1 MNDNQAPISAKDIF
15 HKLLSDSSLFS
26 GAVTEDKAIAIGISL
41 LASLVAGLLIYFIY
55 HKLFRG
61 VVFSQAFAITLV
73 GMTVL
78 TSMITLAISTNVVI
92 SLGMVGALSIVRYR
106 TAIKEP
112 LDLLYVF
119 WAISA
124 GIGIGATMYL
134 LVAAASAVLILL
146 LLILGRVGFHQVYIM
161 IVHFHGDD
169 IGDQIRRILQKTR
182 FSVKS
187 RTLRA
192 QDCEMAVEVY
202 TRKENLAFAEH
213 VRDLP
218 QVDDVTLVQYNG
230 EYHG

>member
-1 MNDNQAPISAKDIF
+1 MDNQNPISAKDIF
-15 HKLLSDSSLFS
+15 HRLISDSSMFS
-26 GAVTEDKAIAIGISL
+26 GAITTDKAIAIGISL
-41 LASLVAGLLIYFIY
+41 LASLAAGLLIYFIY

-61 VVFSQAFAITLV
+61 VVFSQAYAITLV

-78 TSMITLAISTNVVI
+78 TSMVTLAISTNVVI

-112 LDLLYVF
+112 LDLLYLF

-134 LVAAASAVLILL
+134 LVVVTSVILILL
-146 LLILGRVGFHQVYIM
+146 LLILGRVKLHQVYIM
-161 IVHFHGDD
+161 IVHYHGDD

-182 FSVKS
+182 FSIKS
-187 RTLRA
+187 RTIRG
-192 QDCEMAVEVY
+192 QNCEMAVEVY
-202 TRKENLAFAEH
+202 ARKENLAFAEH
-213 VRDLP
+213 VRNLNR
-218 QVDDVTLVQYNG
+218 VDDVTLVQYNG